1 MFEHE
6 RMHEHHEYV
15 DAEAVR
21 EHAAAYTPATLIST
35 KLLGNGAANIATW
48 RYQNTGGA
56 GTFGIVRTF
65 VIETV
70 TAART
75 VTIQQGA
82 TAADTAAQRIFDA
95 FPLTANQP
103 LRENGWYIVINN
115 DYFQGFA
122 NAADIGG
129 AAYGY
134 TYA

>member
-1 MFEHE
+1 M
-6 RMHEHHEYV
+6 
-15 DAEAVR
+15 
-21 EHAAAYTPATLIST
+21 AAYTPATLIST
-35 KLLGNGAANIATW
+35 KLFGNGAGNIGTW

-56 GTFGIVRTF
+56 GTFGIVRTA

-75 VTIQQGA
+75 VTLQQGA

-95 FPLTANQP
+95 YALTANVP
-103 LRENGWYIVINN
+103 FLLNGWYVVINN

-129 AAYGY
+129 ACYGY
-134 TYA
+134 SYA